1 MSAAMAPP
9 RRIAHP
15 IARAGL
21 LAVSLVGVGNLE
33 TARAEPAL
41 ASAESAS
48 TEPAEQPMRCPA
60 PSAVRDALA
69 RGATLPEAGVAPP
82 LASPLEPPGEDVE
95 ISSDAATLGVAGD
108 ASLSGRVTIR
118 QGDRALTAEDVSY
131 DAKAREFSMRGLLR
145 YRDPVLRVEGRSGR
159 YDPVGGA
166 AFADARF
173 EMPEEPARGAADSLE
188 LGIDGKVTLS
198 QVWFTTC
205 PESSPDWRIR
215 ARQIELDTQARNGTG
230 RSAAIEFK
238 GVPILYLPYL
248 SFPLGDQRKSGF
260 LFPNVGYSSR
270 GGAELK
276 LPYYLNL
283 APNYDLT
290 LEPTVYGRRGIDL
303 GTNFRYLTQRHRG
316 DLRLNALQSDDIRD
330 INRNWLRVRHRSELP
345 AGWRFDVDAQSV
357 SDAEYFEDFASG
369 TEGTSTAFLRRNARL
384 SYRDA
389 HWYLRAEAEQFQTID
404 RALDSIDR
412 PYARLPRVQASG
424 DWITEGPLAMRYGFD
439 SELVNFDREVGV
451 QGWRTDL
458 SPWAGLDF
466 GSPAYYVRPSAGWRY
481 TRYDLEDA
489 EVTTDDQ
496 PSRSLPYAALDAGL
510 RLERDAVENSRT
522 RMTLEPRLLYLWTP
536 YRDQDDL
543 PIFDTALPD
552 LDFVQLFRTSRYVG
566 PDRIAD
572 ANHASLGVTSRIYDR
587 SSGRQ
592 LLSATIGQTYRFQRS
607 RVRLP
612 GESEIGESRSDLVA
626 QLGISAWQN
635 WNATVG
641 MQWDSRERQQ
651 QRSHVRLQYRPDAD
665 RAVNVAYRFQRDRLE
680 QGEVSGAWPLGSRW
694 NAYGRFVYDLKDR
707 SALDRFAGFE
717 YKSCCWRLRLVG
729 RRFVS
734 SRTGERDTG
743 IYLQLELN
751 GLASVGSSADAFL
764 EDAIRGYSPVG
775 LSR

>member
-1 MSAAMAPP
+1 MSAAMTPP
-9 RRIAHP
+9 RRIVRF
-15 IARAGL
+15 IACAASFAG
-21 LAVSLVGVGNLE
+21 SLIGVFDLQAATPGF
-33 TARAEPAL
+33 EP
-41 ASAESAS
+41 SAPEGSN
-48 TEPAEQPMRCPA
+48 PPMRCPA
-60 PSAVRDALA
+60 PSAVRDALVRDA
-69 RGATLPEAGVAPP
+69 KLPEPGVAPATP
-82 LASPLEPPGEDVE
+82 TALEPPDEEVE
-95 ISSDAATLGVAGD
+95 VSSDAATLGVTGD
-108 ASLSGRVTIR
+108 AALSGRVAIR
-118 QGDRALTAEDVSY
+118 QGNRTLSAEDVTY

-145 YRDPVLRVEGRSGR
+145 YRDPVLQVEGRSGR
-159 YDPVGGA
+159 YDPAGGA
-166 AFADARF
+166 AFADTRF
-173 EMPEEPARGAADSLE
+173 AMPEEPARGAADGLE

-198 QVWFTTC
+198 RVWFTTC

-215 ARQIELDTQARNGTG
+215 ASRIELDTRARNGTG

-270 GGAELK
+270 GGAEIK

-290 LEPTVYGRRGIDL
+290 LEPTLYGRRGVDL
-303 GTNFRYLTQRHRG
+303 GTSFRYLTRAHRG
-316 DLRLNALQSDDIRD
+316 DLRLNALQSDGIRD

-369 TEGTSTAFLRRNARL
+369 TEGTSTAFLQRSARL
-384 SYRDA
+384 SYRDS

-404 RALDSIDR
+404 RALEAIDR
-412 PYARLPRVQASG
+412 PYARLPHVQVSG
-424 DWITEGPLAMRYGFD
+424 EWESAGPITARYGFD
-439 SELVNFDREVGV
+439 SEVVNFDREVGV
-451 QGWRTDL
+451 EGWRTHFA
-458 SPWAGLDF
+458 PRVGLDV
-466 GSPAYYVRPSAGWRY
+466 GSPAYYLRPSVGWRY
-481 TRYDLEDA
+481 TRYDLERAADA
-489 EVTTDDQ
+489 EDQ
-496 PSRSLPYAALDAGL
+496 LSRSLPYAALDTGL
-510 RLERDAVENSRT
+510 RLERNTIDGART

-536 YRDQDDL
+536 YRNQDDL

-552 LDFVQLFRTSRYVG
+552 LDFVQLFRTSSYVG

-572 ANHASLGVTSRIYDR
+572 ANHASIGVTSRIFDS

-592 LLSATIGQTYRFQRS
+592 LLSATIGQTYRFDRP

-612 GESEIGESRSDLVA
+612 GEPETRDSRSDLVA

-635 WNATVG
+635 WNVNLG
-641 MQWDSRERQQ
+641 LQWDSEESRQ
-651 QRSHVRLQYRPDAD
+651 QRSHVRLQYRPDTD

-680 QGEVSGAWPLGSRW
+680 QGEVSGAWPLGPRW
-694 NAYGRFVYDLKDR
+694 NAYGRFIYDLKDR
-707 SALDRFAGFE
+707 STLDRFAGLE
-717 YKSCCWRLRLVG
+717 YKSCCWRLRVVG

-764 EDAIRGYSPVG
+764 EEAIRGYSPVG